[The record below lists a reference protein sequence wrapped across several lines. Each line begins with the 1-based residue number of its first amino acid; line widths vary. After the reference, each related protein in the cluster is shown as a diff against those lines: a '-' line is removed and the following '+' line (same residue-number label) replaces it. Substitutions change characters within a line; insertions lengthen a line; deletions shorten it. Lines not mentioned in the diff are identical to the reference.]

1 MHQEEIYLS
10 SIYHTTTIQFE
21 RILYITLQYDTH
33 TYLHSSHRRFQKM
46 SSSNFLS
53 KFLSTE
59 HLQGYTRFNAFFLPL
74 SPPRAHTPYSTSCSA
89 TPILIFHYD
98 GSCSVGSEGR
108 AAYAE
113 WKVGRG
119 KRSPPAGVVISSVI
133 FAHGTGRSSPRFRR
147 FPTNNGPDIALIRHQ
162 GGRGGGWICIV
173 AVVVDRLS
181 PQWVICRSDERRNQ
195 RDSGMETLVS
205 TSFQRLIRKGIDWR
219 YLFRVYIRVYFNFFQ
234 SWTRFY

>member
-1 MHQEEIYLS
+1 MVLVPLDQKAEPPMHNGKQVVEREVLRLES
-10 SIYHTTTIQFE
+10 SFPPLFS
-21 RILYITLQYDTH
+21 R
-33 TYLHSSHRRFQKM
+33 
-46 SSSNFLS
+46 
-53 KFLSTE
+53 TE
-59 HLQGYTRFNAFFLPL
+59 
-74 SPPRAHTPYSTSCSA
+74 
-89 TPILIFHYD
+89 
-98 GSCSVGSEGR
+98 
-108 AAYAE
+108 
-113 WKVGRG
+113 
-119 KRSPPAGVVISSVI
+119 
-133 FAHGTGRSSPRFRR
+133 RSSPRFRR

>member
-1 MHQEEIYLS
+1 
-10 SIYHTTTIQFE
+10 
-21 RILYITLQYDTH
+21 
-33 TYLHSSHRRFQKM
+33 M

-74 SPPRAHTPYSTSCSA
+74 SPPRAHTPCNTSCWA

-108 AAYAE
+108 AAYAQ

-133 FAHGTGRSSPRFRR
+133 FAHGTFIPSFPPFSNEQRARYRAYPPPGGTGRGMDLYRRGCCWPTFSSMGDLPARWEAKPKGFGDGNPRFDLV
-147 FPTNNGPDIALIRHQ
+147 PTFNSKRY
-162 GGRGGGWICIV
+162 
-173 AVVVDRLS
+173 RLAILV
-181 PQWVICRSDERRNQ
+181 PSD
-195 RDSGMETLVS
+195 
-205 TSFQRLIRKGIDWR
+205 
-219 YLFRVYIRVYFNFFQ
+219 IRVYFNFFQ
-234 SWTRFY
+234 SWTRFH